1 MVNMKNTAKFLLL
14 STLVFTMSGCS
25 LLKNLL
31 NQNNSSTDSQ
41 NNSSDISSTDDGSSF
56 TPTSDTFNEEDPNAQ
71 VKTIGQMLS
80 ANGKSN
86 NTTTLYRLTGVAQ
99 WPKNTTY
106 GNFDLVDSSGYVY
119 VYGCSKN
126 KSTISKSGNTYSYT
140 NDKSFSQTNI
150 KPGDEIT
157 MEGLYVW
164 YTYPGKSY
172 GYAEFQ
178 GYVTSIKRNGLS
190 NIEGVNYTAS
200 ETYSGS
206 YYNLVS
212 GQSGSALLTALH
224 NLMDSTHNNYVS
236 YSSLDSHFYSSD
248 KSGSKV
254 KCFYSG
260 QATSS
265 YNKEHVWPQSCSGS
279 SSEQLYG
286 ESYGGSDIHHIRPT
300 ISDYN
305 SKRGN
310 SMFGPVF
317 GSKDS
322 VGKISYSGGGTD
334 YYTGNVFEPADS
346 IKGDVARIIMYM
358 YMHYSSQIGGASRSY
373 YGEMHIN
380 WVMGTSP
387 EGSWKLLRKWNAE
400 DPVSEEEKTRNDY
413 AFSVQG
419 NRNPFIDHPSY
430 ADAIWG

>member
-1 MVNMKNTAKFLLL
+1 M
-14 STLVFTMSGCS
+14 TLVFSMTGCS
-25 LLKNLL
+25 ILNNLIPGKK
-31 NQNNSSTDSQ
+31 SSSESQ
-41 NNSSDISSTDDGSSF
+41 NNSSGNSSESISFSSF
-56 TPTSDTFNEEDPNAQ
+56 TPTSDNFNDPDPNAQ
-71 VKTIGQMLS
+71 QKTIGQMLS

-86 NTTTLYRLTGVAQ
+86 NTTTLYRITGIAQ
-99 WPKNTTY
+99 WPKNTNY
-106 GNFDLVDSSGYVY
+106 GNFDLTDSSGYVY

-140 NDKSFSQTNI
+140 NDKSFSSMNI

-178 GYVTSIKRNGLS
+178 GYVTSIKRNGQS
-190 NIEGVNYTAS
+190 DIQGVNYTTS

-206 YYNLVS
+206 YYNSVS
-212 GQSGSALLTALH
+212 GQTGSTLLTSLH

-248 KSGSKV
+248 KSGTKV

-260 QATSS
+260 QATNS
-265 YNKEHVWPQSCSGS
+265 YNKEHVWPQSLSGS

-286 ESYGGSDIHHIRPT
+286 EDHGGSDIHHIRPT
-300 ISDYN
+300 IGDYN

-310 SMFGPVF
+310 AMFGPIY
-317 GSKDS
+317 GDKSS
-322 VGKISYSGGGTD
+322 IGKISYSGGGTD
-334 YYTGNVFEPADS
+334 YYTGNVFEPADA
-346 IKGDVARIIMYM
+346 IKGDVARIIMYV
-358 YMHYSSQIGGASRSY
+358 YMHYSSQIGGTQQSY

-387 EGSWKLLRKWNAE
+387 TDSWKLLRKWNAE
-400 DPVSEEEKTRNDY
+400 DPVSDEEKTRNEY
-413 AFSVQG
+413 AYSVQG

>member
-1 MVNMKNTAKFLLL
+1 MPFK
-14 STLVFTMSGCS
+14 TLFEECWKGISKYGLTELDEPIKSI
-25 LLKNLL
+25 
-31 NQNNSSTDSQ
+31 
-41 NNSSDISSTDDGSSF
+41 NSSDISSTDDGSSF

-80 ANGKSN
+80 ANDKSN

-206 YYNLVS
+206 YYNSVS